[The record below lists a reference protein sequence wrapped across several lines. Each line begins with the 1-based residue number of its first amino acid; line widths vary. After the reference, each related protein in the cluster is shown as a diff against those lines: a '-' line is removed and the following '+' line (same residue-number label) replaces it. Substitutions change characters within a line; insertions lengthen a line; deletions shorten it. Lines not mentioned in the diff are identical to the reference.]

1 VSSLI
6 DIVLSNAIITSSS
19 SSSGSVFTT
28 LRGFRLLRIFK
39 LAKQWKRFELLLE
52 TMGKT
57 LKDIPNFAVFLFL
70 FIFIFTL
77 MALELFAF
85 KAKINPDTDEMDPE
99 NGVSPTFNFD
109 NFLNSFSLVFIIL
122 TNDGQAAVY
131 YNYYR
136 AVGAAGATTF
146 FVLMVLVGQKVII
159 NLFVAIL
166 LENFDE
172 GALKQKLHDYEAVQI
187 GSKQTRRF

>member
-1 VSSLI
+1 MI
-6 DIVLSNAIITSSS
+6 DIVISNLLINDEGSYTNGSMIT
-19 SSSGSVFTT
+19 V

-52 TMGKT
+52 TMGKS
-57 LKDIPNFAVFLFL
+57 LYDITYFTIFMFL

-77 MALELFAF
+77 MALELFAY
-85 KAKINPDTDEMDPE
+85 KARVNPETNEIDMI
-99 NGVSPTFNFD
+99 NGVEPSFNFD
-109 NFLNSFSLVFIIL
+109 NFLNAFSLVFIIL
-122 TNDGQAAVY
+122 TNDGQAAIY

-136 AVGAAGATTF
+136 AVGAFSSTF
-146 FVLMVLVGQKVII
+146 FFVILVIIGQKVII

-172 GALKQKLHDYEAVQI
+172 GSLK
-187 GSKQTRRF
+187 